1 MVDEA
6 LARWGFMTRKLLA
19 ALALSALA
27 LNASAQSGA
36 APQPYQ
42 LAPRLLEP
50 PLVRSSAGAAEADS
64 RSAFSIIA
72 TDALYGAAA
81 GALVGVGV
89 ALILNNDAWGRDILI
104 CTGIGILVGT
114 AVGALEASNR
124 GPDRIALDGLGSP
137 DRDQPGKGVTT
148 LARLGGR
155 F

>member
-1 MVDEA
+1 
-6 LARWGFMTRKLLA
+6 MTRKLLA
-19 ALALSALA
+19 ALALGALA
-27 LNASAQSGA
+27 SPVAAQSGE

-42 LAPRLLEP
+42 LTPQLLDR
-50 PLVRSSAGAAEADS
+50 PLAQSSAGDVDS
-64 RSAFSIIA
+64 DRRSAISIIA
-72 TDALYGAAA
+72 IDALYGAAA

-89 ALILNNDAWGRDILI
+89 ALIFNNDAWGRDIMI
-104 CTGIGILVGT
+104 GAGAGILVGT

-137 DRDQPGKGVTT
+137 GRDPPGKGVST

>member
-1 MVDEA
+1 
-6 LARWGFMTRKLLA
+6 MTRKLLA
-19 ALALSALA
+19 ALALGALA
-27 LNASAQSGA
+27 SPVAAQSGE

-42 LAPRLLEP
+42 LAPQLLDR
-50 PLVRSSAGAAEADS
+50 PLSFAQAQGSAGDVDS
-64 RSAFSIIA
+64 DRRSAISIIA
-72 TDALYGAAA
+72 IDALYGAAA

-89 ALILNNDAWGRDILI
+89 ALIFNNDAWGRDIMI
-104 CTGIGILVGT
+104 GTGAGILVGT

-137 DRDQPGKGVTT
+137 GRDPPGKGVST

>member
-1 MVDEA
+1 
-6 LARWGFMTRKLLA
+6 MTRKLLA
-19 ALALSALA
+19 ALALSAVA
-27 LNASAQSGA
+27 LTASAQSGA

-42 LAPRLLEP
+42 LTPQLQYQ
-50 PLVRSSAGAAEADS
+50 PLPLAQGSAGGVESDS

-72 TDALYGAAA
+72 LDALYGAAA

-89 ALILNNDAWGRDILI
+89 ALIFNNDAWGRDITI
-104 CTGIGILVGT
+104 CTGLGILAGT

-137 DRDQPGKGVTT
+137 DRDPPGKGVTT